1 MITNA
6 NARNRLIRAGVI
18 GLAGALI
25 AVAITFIPSFLDGFE
40 RRTWDLRVKTFASP
54 GEATDDVALI
64 FIDQKSLDW
73 AEEAYQLSWPW
84 PREVYSYII
93 DFCDRAGVKSLAFDV
108 LYTEASVYGVYDDE
122 ALAMSVASM
131 GRFVAALFLGNE
143 TGQSTDWI
151 ATAPDPTLNVTGQR
165 ALAEYDD
172 AVFERAAFPIPELL
186 ATAHS
191 LANVSAVPDDDG
203 VFRRARL
210 FAEFGGKV
218 VPALSLASYTTAYP
232 ERQSLSIE
240 NRKLIF
246 GEQTIPTDSEGRVI
260 INYRGPSG
268 THASYTASG
277 VIQSEANLLAGEK
290 PPIDP
295 EELRGKHVLFGFSA
309 PGLLDLRPSA
319 VAPVYTGVEIHA
331 TVLDNLVSGDFI
343 REFPLVP
350 YRLLLALLVFLCG
363 VAATLTSGGTKN
375 ILAYIVFLIIPVAL
389 GILLYFG
396 DYWMPIMEPE
406 IAVLITLIGAG
417 VASFVTEGRQ
427 KRFIKGAF
435 SQYLSPAVIEQLI
448 ENPENLKLGGER
460 RELSIFFSDLEG
472 FTSISEALTPESLTT
487 LLNDYLSAMTDII
500 LEEGGT
506 IDKYEGD
513 AIIAFWNA
521 PIEHPDHAKALVFAA
536 LRCQGKLAEMQ
547 PDFRMRTGSEL
558 LMRIGI
564 NTGPAVVGNMGSR
577 NRFDYTMLGDAVNL
591 AARLEGINKQF
602 RTYTLISQSTYKAI
616 EGSVPAREIS
626 RVAVVGRKEPV
637 TVYEPMLHG
646 EYEQKKGILDGFDR
660 GLREYYAG
668 EFAEAE
674 RIFAQIEKDD
684 PPAAAYRERCKKLI
698 ANPPANWRGVWVMTS
713 K

>member
-1 MITNA
+1 VNTSA
-6 NARNRLIRAGVI
+6 TTRNRLIRAAII
-18 GLAGALI
+18 GLAGALL
-25 AVAITFIPSFLDGFE
+25 AVAISFIPGFLDGFE
-40 RRTWDLRVKTFASP
+40 RRTWDLRVKTFAAP

-93 DFCDRAGVKSLAFDV
+93 NFCDRAGVESLAFDV

-122 ALAMSVASM
+122 ALAMSVAGM

-151 ATAPDPTLNVTGQR
+151 PEAPEPSLNVEGQS
-165 ALAEYDD
+165 ALLEYDD

-232 ERQSLSIE
+232 EQQSLAIE
-240 NRKLIF
+240 KRRIIY
-246 GEQTIPTDSEGRVI
+246 GDQTIHTDSEGRVI

-268 THASYTASG
+268 THVSYTASAI
-277 VIQSEANLLAGEK
+277 IQSEANLLAGEV

-295 EELRGKHVLFGFSA
+295 EALKGKHVLFGFSA

-331 TVLDNLVSGDFI
+331 TVLDNLLSGDFI
-343 REFPLVP
+343 RDFPDVP
-350 YRLLLALLVFLCG
+350 YRLVLALLVFLCG
-363 VAATLTSGGTKN
+363 AAATLTSGGTKN
-375 ILAYIVFLIIPVAL
+375 ILAYILFLIIPVAL
-389 GILLYFG
+389 GIILYFG

-417 VASFVTEGRQ
+417 VANFVTEGRQ

-435 SQYLSPAVIEQLI
+435 SQYLSPTVIEQLI

-472 FTSISEALTPESLTT
+472 FTSISEALTPESLTS

-521 PIEHPDHAKALVFAA
+521 PIDQPDHAKRLVFAA

-564 NTGPAVVGNMGSR
+564 NTGPAVVGNLGSR
-577 NRFDYTMLGDAVNL
+577 DRFDYSMLGDAVNL

-602 RTYTLISQSTYKAI
+602 RSYTLISQSTYKAI
-616 EGSVPAREIS
+616 EGSVPAREMS

-637 TVYEPMLHG
+637 TVYEPMLQA
-646 EYEQKKGILDGFDR
+646 EYEQKKTILDGFDQ

-668 EFAEAE
+668 NFPEAE

-684 PPAAAYRERCKKLI
+684 PPSAAYRERCKKLI
-698 ANPPANWRGVWVMTS
+698 ANPPSTWRGVWVMTS